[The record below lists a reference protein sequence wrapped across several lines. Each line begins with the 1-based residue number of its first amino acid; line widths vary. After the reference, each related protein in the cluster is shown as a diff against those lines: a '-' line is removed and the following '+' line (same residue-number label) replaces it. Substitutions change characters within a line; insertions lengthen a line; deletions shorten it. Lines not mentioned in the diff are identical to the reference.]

1 MTTAGDGI
9 DEPDAKALVV
19 GTIRMG
25 FGHQRIAY
33 AASSWAVAAKK
44 HVYFHDLLSIESAE
58 ARLVHDTDKLYRK
71 SSKLATEVGGPF
83 ELIHG
88 FLTSSGDATS
98 LRSTALVGARLAPLM
113 KGLPRG
119 APVIAT
125 HTPSRSQRRPP
136 AWTTS
141 SI

>member
-1 MTTAGDGI
+1 M
-9 DEPDAKALVV
+9 
-19 GTIRMG
+19 
-25 FGHQRIAY
+25 H
-33 AASSWAVAAKK
+33 
-44 HVYFHDLLSIESAE
+44 FHDLLSIESAE
-58 ARLVHDTDKLYRK
+58 ARLVHDTDKPDGRAK

-125 HTPSRSQRRPP
+125 RHAAAARQRCSSVGPPP
-136 AWTTS
+136 AWTSS